1 MQPASRL
8 LHAGDERCSRGGL
21 KSSSITQATLDYL
34 ALRLDELA
42 AVFPTSPAAV
52 DVVTLTDDIGVLTHH
67 LQYATERAQE
77 RFTAPETVYLPER
90 VALARLAQAA
100 AGIAGALDVL
110 AEALTYATTGFQREA
125 IGPRHLS
132 SAQRPRGHADRHG
145 REIRRGRRPAS
156 RNRHSPAPHACPG
169 CVFPAAIGRAT
180 DAPACPARAS
190 RCDARAPVT

>member
-1 MQPASRL
+1 M
-8 LHAGDERCSRGGL
+8 
-21 KSSSITQATLDYL
+21 SSSITQATLDYL

-90 VALARLAQAA
+90 VALARLARAA

-125 IGPRHLS
+125 IPDLATSPLRNDPEAMRIVTAEKYAEAGARLRETATALRPTPAPAAPSTPQSATVRTHLPAPSHAGSQPRQR
-132 SAQRPRGHADRHG
+132 AQR
-145 REIRRGRRPAS
+145 
-156 RNRHSPAPHACPG
+156 
-169 CVFPAAIGRAT
+169 
-180 DAPACPARAS
+180 
-190 RCDARAPVT
+190 